1 MLSNTEIKYYGSLK
15 HKRFRVAEEKFLIE
29 GFHLVEECMKSSYK
43 LECVIFNEKTDD
55 EKKEQML
62 TFLKRKN
69 IPIYETKEKNFK
81 KLKETEHSQGVIG
94 VVVQKK
100 DLRFDV
106 LANGRLVIALDSI
119 NDPGNFGTI
128 IRTAYWFGAD
138 CILSGKGSVDIYN
151 SKVLRST
158 QGAIFHSAI
167 HTDVDLPGKLNLLNK
182 NGYSVYLMSQDGN
195 ISLKEIDH
203 FDKTVFVFGNESDGI
218 SEALLKDCFDKV
230 KIDGFSDCESLNVA
244 VSCGIV
250 LNHYRNIQSG

>member
-1 MLSNTEIKYYGSLK
+1 MLSNTEIKYYCSLK
-15 HKRFRVAEEKFLIE
+15 QKRYRVAEEKFLIE
-29 GFHLVEECMKSSYK
+29 GFHLVEECMRSSYK

-69 IPIYETKEKNFK
+69 IPIYETKVKNFN

-94 VVVQKK
+94 VVDQRKELSFE
-100 DLRFDV
+100 DLAKSN
-106 LANGRLVIALDSI
+106 LLIALDRI

-138 CILSGKGSVDIYN
+138 CILSGRGSVDIYN

-158 QGAIFHSAI
+158 QGALFHSNI
-167 HTDVDLPGKLNLLNK
+167 YTDVDLAVKLKLLRK
-182 NGYSVYLMSQDGN
+182 NGYQVYLMSQDGD
-195 ISLKEIDH
+195 ISLNKINH
-203 FDKTVFVFGNESDGI
+203 FDKTVFVFGNESEGI
-218 SEALLKDCFDKV
+218 SGALLNEGFDKV

-244 VSCGIV
+244 VSCGIA
-250 LNHYRNIQSG
+250 LNHYRNIILP